1 MSILELTKQEIC
13 DKLQYEEICSQEL
26 RECLQNIQ
34 HRMKIPDP
42 PEDRKS
48 DEDYSNYML
57 ASVNQRDQE
66 LSDFMGILIHAKNA
80 AESALEAEGF
90 VWLPDKGWHLQVMSP
105 AIEPEPEPEP
115 ETEEDNPNFI
125 YPEDH
130 HN

>member
-48 DEDYSNYML
+48 DGSPSQSPKGKVKPER
-57 ASVNQRDQE
+57 QRRIIRT
-66 LSDFMGILIHAKNA
+66 LFIRKIITTDFFDFN
-80 AESALEAEGF
+80 
-90 VWLPDKGWHLQVMSP
+90 
-105 AIEPEPEPEP
+105 
-115 ETEEDNPNFI
+115 
-125 YPEDH
+125 
-130 HN
+130 